1 MYWNDRILLLKRRDA
16 IGFETKGAFPWAG
29 CAKIL
34 DKQRYQTLK
43 ENENCQNL
51 QWSFQNYLYV
61 YLYLCLTDN
70 ASVLRPRWGVT
81 KVQESIYKTEDL
93 GRKKIKNEMY
103 EFGLLWTNWEITYTT
118 KNQWQTT
125 DDSVPVP

>member
-1 MYWNDRILLLKRRDA
+1 MKI
-16 IGFETKGAFPWAG
+16 
-29 CAKIL
+29 AKICN
-34 DKQRYQTLK
+34 DHFKIT
-43 ENENCQNL
+43 C
-51 QWSFQNYLYV
+51 V